1 MKTKVCAKCKE
12 ELPAEKFS
20 KCERNKSGLTS
31 YCLDCNREGMWIS
44 QMRTRGKW
52 WMEDGFRTE
61 EEHFNYALRRY
72 AEIFEMPKL
81 LEYQTITGSIKRYYK
96 DDIAYKYKYKK

>member
-1 MKTKVCAKCKE
+1 MKNKVCAKCKE
-12 ELPAEKFS
+12 ELPAEMFQ
-20 KCERNKSGLTS
+20 KCNRNKSGLHS
-31 YCLDCNREGMWIS
+31 YCRDCNRETMWTS

-72 AEIFEMPKL
+72 AELFNMPQL
-81 LEYQTITGSIKRYYK
+81 LKYQTITGSIKRYYN
-96 DDIAYKYKYKK
+96 DDLDTKYKYNK